1 MPSQSL
7 NEGAAAGESSPASC
21 LSVALLLKDFLGG
34 SLVGEESTPLER
46 CSLPESKTESE
57 GSVNCSKRRQ
67 KVLTGRRK

>member
-7 NEGAAAGESSPASC
+7 NEGAAAGKSSTVSC

-34 SLVGEESTPLER
+34 SFVGEEESTPLER

-57 GSVNCSKRRQ
+57 GSVNCSKEDG
-67 KVLTGRRK
+67 KF

>member
-7 NEGAAAGESSPASC
+7 NEGAAGESSPVSC

-57 GSVNCSKRRQ
+57 GSVN
-67 KVLTGRRK
+67 